1 LDFFLKGRAS
11 GKPAPAVDVGEVVCA
26 ILDVKDK
33 KRSLASLQLACKA
46 WSVEAV
52 MEVLLLQGEHKA
64 KQKAVPA
71 LEMAKTL
78 ISAVGVLGPKQQAA
92 MLKTAAAA
100 AQMSDPA
107 IRRAALEMLA
117 AMHSHVGEPLLEA
130 CAGLMRPPILAS
142 LRAKW
147 SPKPPLLAKT
157 TLPSPLF
164 RRPRRFRPLFPL
176 LPLRFDRVLLLR
188 FLPPSLF
195 RLQPPLLQV
204 QRLLLPPRF
213 RCRPQCFRWSTRRI
227 PPSLEFLLPSCCQAA
242 ILWMSGPSSMGGSS
256 RSFVLFMPK
265 SKNPRLCFVDARVW
279 SLKTRSS
286 LRLPRNWKTRRQ
298 KAGRRLKQFKTCRL
312 TS

>member
-142 LRAKW
+142 LREMVAKAATPCKDNVAKPTVPPPSALPAAVPVASTPIRSRPPSQIPAPVIVQAPASSLASSATAAAAPVPLPAPVFSVEHSSHPPQSGIPAPVLLSGRNPLDEW
-147 SPKPPLLAKT
+147 SKLNGWVESQLRALHAEKQKSET
-157 TLPSPLF
+157 LF
-164 RRPRRFRPLFPL
+164 RRC
-176 LPLRFDRVLLLR
+176 
-188 FLPPSLF
+188 
-195 RLQPPLLQV
+195 Q
-204 QRLLLPPRF
+204 
-213 RCRPQCFRWSTRRI
+213 
-227 PPSLEFLLPSCCQAA
+227 SLESENEELIAVAKELENEASKG
-242 ILWMSGPSSMGGSS
+242 GPSVEGN
-256 RSFVLFMPK
+256 
-265 SKNPRLCFVDARVW
+265 SKHVD
-279 SLKTRSS
+279 
-286 LRLPRNWKTRRQ
+286 
-298 KAGRRLKQFKTCRL
+298 
-312 TS
+312 